1 MAYVD
6 QTKKAKI
13 AANLKKVIPAGWK
26 YSLAVRN
33 HSTIVLTISA
43 APVNLLDK
51 VVDLREGETTFAL
64 NPYHFRNQFNERK
77 YIDIFE
83 KIIAALNIDNHDNSD
98 IMTDYFDVGHYVEIS
113 IGRWDKPFVV
123 KA

>member
-13 AANLKKVIPAGWK
+13 AANLKKVMPDGWK

-43 APVNLLDK
+43 APINLLNK
-51 VVDLREGETTFAL
+51 VVDLREGETTFTL

-83 KIIAALNIDNHDNSD
+83 KIIAALNTDNHDNSD